1 MNYVFLYCLICI
13 CQNIVCSSLVEEIK
27 NIIIILLIIETLIII
42 LPTKNDWASSCRH
55 VEEVERKYWDA
66 DIAVE
71 AEMEK
76 IVIQVTSSDEDTDTA
91 TECSDYSDT
100 ESADEECLC

>member
-1 MNYVFLYCLICI
+1 M
-13 CQNIVCSSLVEEIK
+13 
-27 NIIIILLIIETLIII
+27 
-42 LPTKNDWASSCRH
+42 
-55 VEEVERKYWDA
+55 EEVERKYWDA

-100 ESADEECLC
+100 EPADEDVCADLFCIVWYCIVMK